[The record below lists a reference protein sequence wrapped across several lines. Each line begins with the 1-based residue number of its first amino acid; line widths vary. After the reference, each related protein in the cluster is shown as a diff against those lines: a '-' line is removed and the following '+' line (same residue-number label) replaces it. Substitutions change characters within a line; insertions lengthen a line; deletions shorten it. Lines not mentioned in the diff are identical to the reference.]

1 MMRAGLPLNVRFRE
15 LLQGGV
21 EEIGYLCRRVVYS
34 GRSRFQRIDVVDTL
48 AFGRMLFLDGIAQSA
63 ESDELIYH
71 EVLVHPALFSL
82 PRPRSVL
89 VIGGAE
95 GATIREVLRH
105 PTVERVVMV
114 DIDGELVEVCRKHL
128 PQWHRGSFDDPR
140 VEIVIGDGRRY
151 VADARESF
159 DAVILDLSDPEE
171 GSPAQLLF
179 TREFYRLV
187 RDRLKPGGTVSVQGE
202 GIGPGDISLHA
213 RMKNTLDSVF
223 PRVMVCPYTL
233 PSFHRPDA
241 HILAATDP
249 LWSLDALARRM
260 ERSGMELRYL
270 SASFAQGMFLLPAYV
285 TQAYEIHN
293 DILTDNSIGAPAH
306 P

>member
-1 MMRAGLPLNVRFRE
+1 MRTGPPLTFRFRE
-15 LLQGGV
+15 SLRAGV
-21 EEIGYLCRRVVYS
+21 EEIVYLCRRAVHS
-34 GRSRFQRIDVVDTL
+34 GRSRYQRIDVVDTL
-48 AFGRMLFLDGIAQSA
+48 AHGRMLFLDGIAQSA

-71 EVLVHPALFSL
+71 EMLVHPALFSL

-114 DIDGELVEVCRKHL
+114 DIDAELVEVCRTHL

-140 VEIVIGDGRRY
+140 VELVIGDGRRY
-151 VADARESF
+151 MADARESF
-159 DAVILDLSDPEE
+159 DSVILDLSDPEA

-187 RDRLKPGGTVSVQGE
+187 RDRLNPGGTVSVQGE
-202 GIGPGDISLHA
+202 GLGPGDISLHA
-213 RMKNTLDSVF
+213 RMKNTLDTVF
-223 PRVMVCPYTL
+223 PRVMACPYTL

-241 HILAATDP
+241 HILAVTDP
-249 LWSLDALARRM
+249 DWSLDALVRRI
-260 ERSGMELRYL
+260 ELSNMELRYL
-270 SASFAQGMFLLPAYV
+270 SASFAQGMFRLPAYV
-285 TQAYEIHN
+285 IEAYAIHN
-293 DILTDNSIGAPAH
+293 DILTDNSIGASAQP
-306 P
+306 

>member
-1 MMRAGLPLNVRFRE
+1 MQPGLPLSFRFRE
-15 LLQGGV
+15 SLQGGL
-21 EEIGYLCRRVVYS
+21 EEISYLCRRVVYS

-63 ESDELIYH
+63 ESDEFIYH
-71 EVLVHPALFSL
+71 EMLVHPALFSH

-114 DIDGELVEVCRKHL
+114 DIDGELVEVCRTHL
-128 PQWHRGSFDDPR
+128 SQWHRGSFDDPR
-140 VEIVIGDGRRY
+140 VELVIGDGRRFM
-151 VADARESF
+151 AESRETF
-159 DAVILDLSDPEE
+159 DAVVLDLSDPEA

-179 TREFYRLV
+179 TLEFYGLV
-187 RDRLKPGGTVSVQGE
+187 RDRLNPGGTVAVQGE
-202 GIGPGDISLHA
+202 GLSPGDIALHA
-213 RMKNTLDSVF
+213 RMKNTLDRVF
-223 PRVMVCPYTL
+223 PRVMTCPYTL

-241 HILAATDP
+241 QILAVTDRD
-249 LWSLDALARRM
+249 WSVQAMARRI
-260 ERSGMELRYL
+260 ELSSMELRYL
-270 SASFAQGMFLLPAYV
+270 SASFAEGMFLLPAYV
-285 TQAYEIHN
+285 IQAYSIYN
-293 DILTDNSIGAPAH
+293 DILTDNSIGASTP